1 MSLDH
6 NAIRAAYPN
15 ATFIDDGLGV
25 FDAENNEITID
36 QSLVDAARVDLDK
49 LNYQILR
56 VTGTA
61 TTTGYLSVS
70 EQLDQL
76 YHDIESGKFGADA
89 KTGNWYV
96 GITSV
101 KTTFPK
107 T

>member
-1 MSLDH
+1 MSG
-6 NAIRAAYPN
+6 IQTSYP
-15 ATFIDDGLGV
+15 
-25 FDAENNEITID
+25 
-36 QSLVDAARVDLDK
+36 K
-49 LNYQILR
+49 LE
-56 VTGTA
+56 
-61 TTTGYLSVS
+61 

-89 KTGNWYV
+89 KSGNWYV